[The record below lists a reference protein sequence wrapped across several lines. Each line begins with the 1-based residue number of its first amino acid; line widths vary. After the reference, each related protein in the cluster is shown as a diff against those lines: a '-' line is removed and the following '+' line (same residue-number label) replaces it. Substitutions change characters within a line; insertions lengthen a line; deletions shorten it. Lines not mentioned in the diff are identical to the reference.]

1 MLKFRSNEMQTKS
14 GGNFMGHS
22 SVSILE
28 AIDGLAFMPPIKLI
42 VNDKVVYDDY
52 EGDENV
58 SLVEAIKGRFPDADK
73 YVITYMNVEIVHFHH
88 SIVEMRCEVEPN
100 E

>member
-1 MLKFRSNEMQTKS
+1 MAQ
-14 GGNFMGHS
+14 S
-22 SVSILE
+22 SVTIFG
-28 AIDGLAFMPPIKLI
+28 AIDGLSFMTPIKVI
-42 VNDKVVYDDY
+42 INDQVVYDDY

-58 SLVEAIKGRFPDADK
+58 SLVEIKGRFPDADK
-73 YVITYMNVEIVHFHH
+73 YVITYMNVEIVHLHH